1 MKSISIPF
9 GKEVQHIELPE
20 DHLLYDLHGNMASIV
35 TNEKEAILR
44 ALRQPIDSK
53 PLRDIVREDDTVAI
67 VVSDITRLVYTE
79 AMLPVIVSELNE
91 AGVRDDQITIIVAQG
106 THRAHTPEEDVIVCG
121 TEMAR
126 RLRIVQHDCRDK
138 ENLTYVGT
146 TRFGNDVYIN
156 AEALQ
161 ADKLILTGAVSF
173 HPMAGYGGGRKAILP
188 GIAGFDSIMTNHSL
202 ALAETQGD
210 GCNPHC
216 DTASL
221 EENPFHQDMLEA
233 AQMVHPDFLVNT
245 VFTADGDLCAV
256 VGGHWRKAWEKGC
269 QDVLATGGVPIAE
282 QADVTI
288 ASAGGY
294 PKDLNLY
301 QGCKAYMNAVF
312 ATKPGGILILVLDC
326 PDIKEPEIFT
336 KWFFRSDLDQVEQEL
351 RREFLMP
358 GFVAFK
364 TRCIIASMKTCYVV
378 TRPENFDIIRQTGQ
392 IPAPDV
398 ETAWKMAQ
406 QEVPEHYTVT
416 IMGHAAATFPVYTK

>member
-67 VVSDITRLVYTE
+67 VVSDITRLVHTE

-106 THRAHTPEEDVIVCG
+106 PHRAHTPEEDVIVCG

-392 IPAPDV
+392 IPAPDLK
-398 ETAWKMAQ
+398 TTWNMARK
-406 QEVPEHYTVT
+406 ELPEHYTVT

>member
-67 VVSDITRLVYTE
+67 VVSDITRLVHTE

-245 VFTADGDLCAV
+245 VFTADGDLCDV

-269 QDVLATGGVPIAE
+269 QDVLATGGVPIEE

-312 ATKPGGILILVLDC
+312 ATKPGGVLILVLDC